1 MARPDRQLLTDPILE
16 AYRQKLDTCPHPRTK
31 ADLLIGLIQYLRRR
45 YRSTNE
51 FKAEIHRYTDQLEAE
66 AASIAL
72 KELVPISRA
81 ISFSR
86 KFVSAL
92 GPQFG
97 TDLKKRPRG
106 NDLKKIRRLR
116 APKIS
121 QLLDPLYEFDLD
133 SDSQEG
139 VKNAIK
145 KWIN

>member
-1 MARPDRQLLTDPILE
+1 MARPDDRHLTDPILE
-16 AYRQKLDTCPHPRTK
+16 AFRGQLEECAHPRTK

-51 FKAEIHRYTDQLEAE
+51 FRDEIHRYTDQLEAE
-66 AASIAL
+66 AARIEL

-86 KFVSAL
+86 KFVSAMN
-92 GPQFG
+92 PNFG
-97 TDLKKRPRG
+97 IALKKRPKG

-121 QLLDPLYEFDLD
+121 ELLDPLYEFDLD
-133 SDSQEG
+133 SIGEELKASEEEL
-139 VKNAIK
+139 
-145 KWIN
+145 